1 MLASI
6 THTQSVLEL
15 GTFTGYSA
23 ICLAEGIQKGKKT
36 ENKLISEDIVP
47 GNFKID
53 NVEKV
58 VKVLNEISDE
68 KSAVQ
73 SVRNISELDERE
85 VASNNL
91 NTRAIIKDKKRQL
104 IVYKLTLKKKEIKL
118 NKSNKLNILHI
129 EDSVGNKL
137 DDVINNVIS
146 EKRERRG
153 SVVTCEIDSTAA
165 LMAQQ
170 YFDKSDYKDEVG

>member
-36 ENKLISEDIVP
+36 ENKLISGDIVP
-47 GNFKID
+47 GNLKID
-53 NVEKV
+53 DLEKV
-58 VKVLNEISDE
+58 VKVLNEVSDE
-68 KSAVQ
+68 KVDVQ
-73 SVRNISELDERE
+73 SGRNVSELDERE

-104 IVYKLTLKKKEIKL
+104 IIDKLTLKKKEIEL
-118 NKSNKLNILHI
+118 NKSNKLNMLNI
-129 EDSVGNKL
+129 EDSIGNKL
-137 DDVINNVIS
+137 DDVIDNVTS